1 MKKEDLEDSA
11 MVSVK
16 KLRDNG
22 DLIASFFLCSAYIEH
37 YCKTKLLSYITSNR
51 KMELR
56 EVIDKRIKKTRNAFI
71 YSDLKEIIWKT
82 NLSQSRII
90 DIGFLVGAW
99 DFKLWNQLKKFNKK
113 RNNLVHKHENLL
125 EVLEK
130 EEKEEMRE
138 IIEKG
143 LSLLLNIKCGY
154 VKF

>member
-1 MKKEDLEDSA
+1 MA
-11 MVSVK
+11 
-16 KLRDNG
+16 
-22 DLIASFFLCSAYIEH
+22 
-37 YCKTKLLSYITSNR
+37 
-51 KMELR
+51 LR
-56 EVIDKRIKKTRNAFI
+56 EVIDKRTKKTRKAFI